1 MTIGD
6 TVFVRWYGKI
16 VEGMIVENNEVTPAL
31 ASMVVVRIHIQG
43 VRASALFT
51 PDHVYPSAE
60 LAGMK
65 EHIKVVPTSEAKT
78 DSNESEFWRKLQEFK
93 LANWDSEHNHIKL
106 SALNEFYELWK
117 ACSKPILFIPKVKVS
132 DAEIN
137 KLAEAYANFDGK
149 IYKPVY
155 RYGTENKIIEYHPE
169 ADAYD
174 GGPKPEN
181 YQQATDVVQQR
192 MQVSDEKMAEIE
204 SQRQKALTPAE
215 PKPRKKVNVSQLAL
229 WD

>member
-16 VEGMIVENNEVTPAL
+16 LEGMIVENNEVTPAL
-31 ASMVVVRIHIQG
+31 ASMVVVRIPVQG

-51 PDHVYPSAE
+51 PDHVYSSAE

-65 EHIKVVPTSEAKT
+65 EHIKVVPTESPTFVPTAEAKT
-78 DSNESEFWRKLQEFK
+78 DSNESELWRKLQEFK
-93 LANWDSEHNHIKL
+93 LANWDTEHNHIKL
-106 SALNEFYELWK
+106 SALNDFYDMWCMWVKEK
-117 ACSKPILFIPKVKVS
+117 QRPRSINTFINIWRQEK
-132 DAEIN
+132 
-137 KLAEAYANFDGK
+137 
-149 IYKPVY
+149 

-174 GGPKPEN
+174 GGPKLDN

-192 MQVSDEKMAEIE
+192 MQVSDEKMTELK
-204 SQRQKALTPAE
+204 SQIKKALAPAK
-215 PKPRKKVNVSQLAL
+215 PKPRKTVKYTQLSL

>member
-31 ASMVVVRIHIQG
+31 ASMVVVRIPVQG

-51 PDHVYPSAE
+51 PQHVYPNAE

-65 EHIKVVPTSEAKT
+65 EGVKLVSIQTPAIAPVTENIPNDDVSELY
-78 DSNESEFWRKLQEFK
+78 RKLQEFK
-93 LANWDSEHNHIKL
+93 LANWDTERNHIKL
-106 SALNEFYELWK
+106 SALNDYYDMWRMWVKEK
-117 ACSKPILFIPKVKVS
+117 QRPRSINTFINIWRQEK
-132 DAEIN
+132 
-137 KLAEAYANFDGK
+137 
-149 IYKPVY
+149 

-174 GGPKPEN
+174 GGPKPDA
-181 YQQATDVVQQR
+181 YKQS
-192 MQVSDEKMAEIE
+192 VSDE
-204 SQRQKALTPAE
+204 RWTT
-215 PKPRKKVNVSQLAL
+215 
-229 WD
+229 